1 MIIEYKRPATLD
13 EALELLA
20 RRDPLSVPLAGGS
33 ALNRPSP
40 ELVAAVDLQSLG
52 LDQYE
57 ARGNS
62 LELGAML
69 TLQELLEAKDTLPAL
84 KQVIE
89 HEATHNLRQVATV
102 AGTLVAADGRSPFA
116 CAFLALDAALTIL
129 SGDRQKGE
137 EQISLGDL
145 LPLRTERLRGR
156 LITQVSI
163 PLNVRLA
170 YEYVARAPADMP
182 LVCAAMATWP
192 SGRTRLALG
201 GFGKSPVLAFDG
213 TEPAGVD
220 VAASNACSQA
230 EDQWASAAYRQEV
243 AGALA
248 RRCLQK
254 LNTA

>member
-20 RRDPLSVPLAGGS
+20 RRDPPSVPLAGGS

-40 ELVAAVDLQSLG
+40 DPVAAVDLQSLG
-52 LDQYE
+52 LDRYE
-57 ARGNS
+57 AHGNF
-62 LELGAML
+62 LELGATL
-69 TLQELLEAKDTLPAL
+69 TLQALLEAEQPQPAL
-84 KQVIE
+84 KQVIQ

-102 AGTLVAADGRSPFA
+102 AGTLVSADGRSPFA
-116 CAFLALDAALTIL
+116 CAFLALDAALTVL
-129 SGDRQKGE
+129 AVDSKKGE

-145 LPLRTERLRGR
+145 LPLRAERLRGR

-163 PLNVRLA
+163 PLNARLA
-170 YEYVARAPADMP
+170 YQYVARTPADLP
-182 LVCAAMATWP
+182 LVCAALASWP

-213 TEPAGVD
+213 TEAAGVD
-220 VAASNACSQA
+220 VAAQNAYSQA

-248 RRCLQK
+248 RRCLK
-254 LNTA
+254 ELSLA